1 MIRRSDNALSLRS
14 EIGAH
19 ANAKISLAI
28 FRRMGVMLG
37 RRHSLPSI
45 RGKEKGS
52 ETRDS
57 GGGGSRRRKRRR
69 RAGLLKS
76 RGERETKRK
85 NFDKLNAI
93 RLGYFAPGGSKREEE
108 KGFERG
114 FGKRVF
120 ENGQTFLAPFLYLF
134 SLLDLYVSLAR

>member
-28 FRRMGVMLG
+28 FRRMGVTLG

-57 GGGGSRRRKRRR
+57 GRRKQEEEEEEEGGSPEEPRGARNETKEFRQVKGYSSGLFRAGRIETGGGEGFR
-69 RAGLLKS
+69 
-76 RGERETKRK
+76 
-85 NFDKLNAI
+85 
-93 RLGYFAPGGSKREEE
+93 
-108 KGFERG
+108 KGFWEASIR
-114 FGKRVF
+114 
-120 ENGQTFLAPFLYLF
+120 E
-134 SLLDLYVSLAR
+134 